1 MTQIPMNDQLH
12 DEEGLVPARDDRK
25 GKRPIMSRRA
35 WAAVALLAAGWF
47 LHDAVWHLMLAAFG
61 MNTLMGMEFSLPD
74 LGAYHIYP
82 DRAIQT
88 FAFFFAA
95 VVAGLLF
102 WLGLRLRRRS

>member
-1 MTQIPMNDQLH
+1 MTPILIDSQLRN
-12 DEEGLVPARDDRK
+12 EEGVGPEHDDRR
-25 GKRPIMSRRA
+25 GKRAIMSRRA
-35 WAAVALLAAGWF
+35 WAVVALLAAGWF

-82 DRAIQT
+82 DRAVQT
-88 FAFFFAA
+88 FAFLFAM
-95 VVAGLLF
+95 VAASLLL